1 MFFNWM
7 DLDCNGYV
15 DFEEWTRLC
24 EALSK
29 DALKVGLL
37 KDYIYH
43 ID

>member
-24 EALSK
+24 KALSK